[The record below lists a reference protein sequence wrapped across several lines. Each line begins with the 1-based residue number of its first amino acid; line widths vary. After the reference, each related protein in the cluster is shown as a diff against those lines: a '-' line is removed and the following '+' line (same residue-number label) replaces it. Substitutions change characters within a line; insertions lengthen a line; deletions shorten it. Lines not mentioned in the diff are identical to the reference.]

1 MIKALLLAP
10 PRSLQQE
17 DNSLTRIRIITA
29 LVALPIIIV
38 IVQLGGWV
46 FSLVLTLLALIAAWE
61 YVQMMAAKGHKLV
74 IWFAWT
80 FVLVTLANA
89 QFPERQLFVPAF
101 TLLLILLLVWQ
112 LFQADSTAQPV
123 DWALTVAGSL
133 FIGFGLGHLLGLR
146 LQAAGH
152 VWVWLVLLCAWGAD
166 TAAYFGG
173 RAFGKH
179 KFWPRWSPKKT
190 WEGIV
195 AGILGGI
202 IGGGLVSLIFSF
214 PFGHAVMIGVLVALV
229 GPFGDLS
236 ISMMKRYAGV
246 KDSSNLVPGHG
257 GFLDRMDSILFA
269 SVAVFYYAFWVV
281 R

>member
-1 MIKALLLAP
+1 M
-10 PRSLQQE
+10 
-17 DNSLTRIRIITA
+17 
-29 LVALPIIIV
+29 
-38 IVQLGGWV
+38 
-46 FSLVLTLLALIAAWE
+46 
-61 YVQMMAAKGHKLV
+61 
-74 IWFAWT
+74 
-80 FVLVTLANA
+80 
-89 QFPERQLFVPAF
+89 
-101 TLLLILLLVWQ
+101 
-112 LFQADSTAQPV
+112 
-123 DWALTVAGSL
+123 
-133 FIGFGLGHLLGLR
+133 
-146 LQAAGH
+146 
-152 VWVWLVLLCAWGAD
+152 
-166 TAAYFGG
+166 
-173 RAFGKH
+173 
-179 KFWPRWSPKKT
+179 
-190 WEGIV
+190 